1 MMDSLPVLMLCA
13 VALLAIGIRIW
24 RFERKAK
31 RDNLDEFTPR
41 RHPRWLHILAEYTV
55 GRLYDAHSPPDG
67 DVGPPLWR
75 RRSHADDNP
84 AGQRDDEHPSHRD

>member
-1 MMDSLPVLMLCA
+1 MMDKLPLLLFFA
-13 VALLAIGIRIW
+13 VVFLATGVGIW
-24 RFERKAK
+24 AFERKAK

-55 GRLYDAHSPPDG
+55 GQLYDAHSPPDG

-75 RRSHADDNP
+75 RRSHEDDGP
-84 AGQRDDEHPSHRD
+84 AGQRDEKHPAS

>member
-1 MMDSLPVLMLCA
+1 MVDKLPLLLFFA

-31 RDNLDEFTPR
+31 RDNPDEFPSGG
-41 RHPRWLHILAEYTV
+41 RHPRWLRIMAAYVIGHS
-55 GRLYDAHSPPDG
+55 LYDGPPAER

-75 RRSHADDNP
+75 RRSREDESP
-84 AGQRDDEHPSHRD
+84 AGQRDEEHPRRD